1 MSDQACLPKN
11 TGLFFNGEFHEGD
24 ALLLSRNPAT
34 GKEIIEVGGASAK
47 TVDKV
52 VEHAS
57 RAQPAWWKLD
67 IRERVACIRK
77 FIEKIEAHADD
88 LAMLDALD
96 SGNPYNGMQIDI
108 KISLAVMDLFAGL
121 ATEIKGESFPGSG
134 DRINFSVREP
144 LGVVAR
150 IIPFNHPLMFGCIKS
165 VAPLIAGNAVIIKP
179 SEHTPLSALRIAELA
194 GNLFPPGIFNV
205 LNGARETGSALSQHS
220 KVRNVSLVGSVPTG
234 RAVLADASKAIK
246 SVLLE
251 LGGKNPLIV
260 CPGTD
265 VDFAVATAVKGMNL
279 TWTAGQSCGS
289 TSRLMVHESLYNQV
303 VDGVTEA
310 FSRLKLGIPS
320 DKQTEMGCLTTGP
333 QFKKVKEYIQIGIAE
348 GARMT
353 TGGVP
358 DESPHPN
365 GYFVRPTVFSNV
377 NPSMRIANEE
387 IFGPVLSVIPWKS
400 DDQALSIA
408 NSVDY
413 GLTAGILSND
423 INQALRMS
431 REVEAGYV
439 WINNSSDHYPGVP
452 FGGYKDSGLGR
463 EECLEELLAYT
474 QVKAINIHLR

>member
-1 MSDQACLPKN
+1 MPEQSPLPKH
-11 TGLFFNGEFHEGD
+11 TGIFFNGSFSEGD
-24 ALLLSRNPAT
+24 TRLQSRNPAT
-34 GKEIIEVGGASAK
+34 GEEILEVSGASPIM
-47 TVDKV
+47 VDQI
-52 VEHAS
+52 VERAS
-57 RAQPAWWKLD
+57 RAQPGWWNLD
-67 IRERVACIRK
+67 IRERVACVRN
-77 FIEKIEAHADD
+77 FIHQIEAHGEE
-88 LAMLDALD
+88 LAMLDAID
-96 SGNPYNGMQIDI
+96 SGNPYKGMLIDI

-121 ATEIKGESFPGSG
+121 ATEIKGASFPGSSE
-134 DRINFSVREP
+134 RINFSVREP
-144 LGVVAR
+144 LGVITR
-150 IIPFNHPLMFGCIKS
+150 IVPFNHPMMFTCIKS

-194 GNLFPPGIFNV
+194 GNLFPPGIFNIV
-205 LNGARETGSALSQHS
+205 NGGRETGSALSQHP

-234 RAVLADASKAIK
+234 KAVLADASRTIK

-260 CPGTD
+260 CPDTD

-289 TSRLMVHESLYNQV
+289 TSRLLVHESLYDDV

-310 FSRLKLGIPS
+310 FSQLKLGIPS

-333 QFKKVKEYIQIGIAE
+333 HFDKVREYLSIGMAE

-353 TGGVP
+353 TGGLP
-358 DESPHPN
+358 DQSPHPE
-365 GYFVRPTVFSNV
+365 GYFIRPTVFSDV
-377 NPSMRIANEE
+377 DPSMRIANEE
-387 IFGPVLSVIPWKS
+387 IFGPILSVIPWKT
-400 DDQALSIA
+400 DNQVLEIA

-413 GLTAGILSND
+413 GLTAGILSDD

-431 REVEAGYV
+431 REIQAGYV

-463 EECLEELLAYT
+463 EECLDEMLAYT
-474 QVKAINIHLR
+474 QVKAINVHLR